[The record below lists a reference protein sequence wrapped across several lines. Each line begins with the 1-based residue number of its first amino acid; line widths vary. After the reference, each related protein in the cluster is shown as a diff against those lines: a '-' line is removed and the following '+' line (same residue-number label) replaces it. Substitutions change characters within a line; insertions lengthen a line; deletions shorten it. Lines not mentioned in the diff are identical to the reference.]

1 WFHTKKR
8 TAKEVRAAV
17 LQVLGSL
24 VRNYGK
30 HLNDPDAEPV
40 ESMLANCATACESA
54 SLSFTSLVQETSVEG
69 HAPIY
74 WAIVT
79 HDADSD
85 RHTPSRLIS
94 GILRHSLPLDETSRL
109 EIRSGCL
116 LTKNQAL
123 FGHIRSME
131 AYTPLPSGGIMLL
144 GEDFRPDSITVEES
158 NSAGFTANFEIIKF
172 MKRIHLSHEITL
184 DFIAKDSKHKT
195 GPWQISLHLLELS
208 PPTFADAE
216 LHVLDA
222 SPYPVVSSKLLSP
235 TSGST
240 SKPLPDIVIVL
251 SSQCELVPRGTKPS
265 RGQKN
270 AIEVPLNNPDST
282 SLLGE

>member
-1 WFHTKKR
+1 M
-8 TAKEVRAAV
+8 

-158 NSAGFTANFEIIKF
+158 NFAGFTANFEIMKF

-184 DFIAKDSKHKT
+184 DFIAKGEEPLFIT
-195 GPWQISLHLLELS
+195 IIILLIS
-208 PPTFADAE
+208 
-216 LHVLDA
+216 
-222 SPYPVVSSKLLSP
+222 
-235 TSGST
+235 
-240 SKPLPDIVIVL
+240 
-251 SSQCELVPRGTKPS
+251 
-265 RGQKN
+265 
-270 AIEVPLNNPDST
+270 
-282 SLLGE
+282 

>member
-1 WFHTKKR
+1 
-8 TAKEVRAAV
+8 
-17 LQVLGSL
+17 
-24 VRNYGK
+24 
-30 HLNDPDAEPV
+30 
-40 ESMLANCATACESA
+40 MILAR
-54 SLSFTSLVQETSVEG
+54 V
-69 HAPIY
+69 
-74 WAIVT
+74 W
-79 HDADSD
+79 
-85 RHTPSRLIS
+85 RLAFS
-94 GILRHSLPLDETSRL
+94 S
-109 EIRSGCL
+109 
-116 LTKNQAL
+116 
-123 FGHIRSME
+123 
-131 AYTPLPSGGIMLL
+131 
-144 GEDFRPDSITVEES
+144 
-158 NSAGFTANFEIIKF
+158 
-172 MKRIHLSHEITL
+172 
-184 DFIAKDSKHKT
+184 DSKHKT